1 MELEI
6 VHLDRR
12 YEALRARNASRE
24 RRLMAAIADVGQQTP
39 IVVVRDGERWVVVDG
54 YKRVR
59 VLARLGHDTASAT
72 VWDLTEADALL
83 LERVLRAGEGD
94 SAFEQG
100 WLILELSTRFG
111 LSLEELARRFDK
123 TKSWVSRRLSLVCDL
138 PAPVVEH
145 VRAGAICP
153 HAAMKYLVPLAR
165 ANSDD
170 CVRLCDAIAPERL
183 TSRQVGEL
191 YAAYLASGP
200 SGREFVVTQPATALR
215 AHKEAAQEREQDKRP
230 VEHLLDDLRI
240 LAAVARRAK
249 ARLKRGA
256 LDDAEASE
264 RDEARRSFDNAQA
277 ELESLARCFAQE
289 GDDAG

>member
-1 MELEI
+1 MELELD
-6 VHLDRR
+6 HLDRR
-12 YEALRARNASRE
+12 YEALRTRNATRE

-59 VLARLGHDTASAT
+59 VLVRLGHDTALAT
-72 VWDLTEADALL
+72 AWDLTEADALL
-83 LERVLRAGEGD
+83 LERILRAGDGD

-100 WLILELSTRFG
+100 WLIQELSTRFG
-111 LSLEELARRFDK
+111 LSHEELARRFDR
-123 TKSWVSRRLSLVCDL
+123 TKSWVSRRLSLVCAL
-138 PAPVVEH
+138 PAPVQEH
-145 VRAGAICP
+145 VRAGAIGP

-165 ANSDD
+165 ANADD
-170 CVRLCDAIAPERL
+170 CARLCDALAPERP

-200 SGREFVVTQPATALR
+200 SGRELVVTQPAMVLR
-215 AHKEAAQEREQDKRP
+215 AREEAAHDSEQDRRP

-249 ARLKRGA
+249 ARLMRGA

-264 RDEARRSFDNAQA
+264 RDEARRSFGDAHA
-277 ELESLARCFAQE
+277 EVESLKRRFEQE
-289 GDDAG
+289 NSHAG